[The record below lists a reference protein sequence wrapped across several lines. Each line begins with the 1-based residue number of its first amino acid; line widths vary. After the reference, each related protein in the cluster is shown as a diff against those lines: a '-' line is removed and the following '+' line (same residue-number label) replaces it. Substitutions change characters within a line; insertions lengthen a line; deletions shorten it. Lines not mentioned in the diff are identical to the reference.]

1 MRLETNLEGLRGKW
15 NEMETTGIDKKN
27 KSYGKKEMKSLFV
40 LVFIE
45 SVYRFGQYGHS
56 YSTSSSSL

>member
-40 LVFIE
+40 LVFFITWE
-45 SVYRFGQYGHS
+45 KFKCV
-56 YSTSSSSL
+56 